1 MGYLFYSEQKTIIAK
16 SLGVVLFSDWKSQF
30 ILEVEG
36 LVKTA
41 LKPKQ
46 IVHTLLKV
54 LQTCWPH
61 TIH

>member
-1 MGYLFYSEQKTIIAK
+1 MPMGYLFYSEQKTIIAK

-46 IVHTLLKV
+46 IVHTLL
-54 LQTCWPH
+54 
-61 TIH
+61 